1 MDSET
6 EGRFRLAGRRRALRR
21 LLGSAAWILSA
32 TSSLLHPILS
42 LAAGRNVPAFDAKAI
57 DEAVAAAGVADAIES
72 DAIVLR
78 APDIAENSALV
89 HVEIESRLPETS
101 SIMLFAEKNPQPLV
115 AQFDVL
121 PGMDPFVA
129 IRIKMA
135 ESAHL
140 RVVVTAGGKHY
151 FTRRETK
158 VTLGGC
164 AG

>member
-6 EGRFRLAGRRRALRR
+6 EGRFRLAGRRSALRR

-140 RVVVTAGGKHY
+140 RVVVTAGGNHY